1 MCEPPVDPSF
11 NLNGSAWFGK
21 CVAVVPD
28 LRNSMSIIRKRRR
41 NFQLR
46 LAYARVLLVT
56 IGWGLGPDYP
66 GVADPRIQLAT
77 ASVLNRLLGISP
89 QP

>member
-11 NLNGSAWFGK
+11 NLNSSAWFGK

-28 LRNSMSIIRKRRR
+28 LRNSISIIRKRRR

-66 GVADPRIQLAT
+66 GVADPRIQRAT